1 VTASANALALAEVV
15 GGDIKALTAQLQS
28 ALTEIGTLQTDLA
41 SALQVIQDLTDRV
54 AALENPPPG

>member
-1 VTASANALALAEVV
+1 MSASANALALAEVV

-41 SALQVIQDLTDRV
+41 SALQAIQDLTDRV

>member
-1 VTASANALALAEVV
+1 MSASANALALAEVV
-15 GGDIKALTAQLQS
+15 GGDIKALTTQLQS

-41 SALQVIQDLTDRV
+41 SALQTIQDLTDRV